1 MRNWLVT
8 AAALFTASVMGLPA
22 KADTCAIASVD
33 TYTGNGTGSFSC
45 SVGPVEFSNI
55 SVTYT
60 ASENAAVLL
69 DRFVPFT
76 YNINGEL
83 EYGLSLRYAA
93 NAGNVPGG
101 LTDISWTY
109 TVSALPG
116 FLLSDAFLSLTT
128 TVTGNSQSF
137 VTETLLTGPPPGVTL
152 QVIGSGFDV
161 VHFDPVASLTAL
173 KDQQN
178 FKGTTGVAA
187 SSILENGFSVTPV
200 PGPVA
205 GAGLPGLVIA
215 CGGLFALAR
224 RRRTARS

>member
-1 MRNWLVT
+1 MGKWVVT

-33 TYTGNGTGSFSC
+33 TYTGQGTGSFSC
-45 SVGPVEFSNI
+45 NVGPVEFSNI
-55 SVTYT
+55 IVTYT

-116 FLLSDAFLSLTT
+116 FLLSDAYLSLTT

-137 VTETLLTGPPPGVTL
+137 VNETLLTGQPPGVSL

-178 FKGTTGVAA
+178 FKGTLGVAA

-200 PGPVA
+200 PGPLA
-205 GAGLPGLVIA
+205 GAGLPGLIA
-215 CGGLFALAR
+215 AGGALLMLSR
-224 RRRTARS
+224 RRRSAAT